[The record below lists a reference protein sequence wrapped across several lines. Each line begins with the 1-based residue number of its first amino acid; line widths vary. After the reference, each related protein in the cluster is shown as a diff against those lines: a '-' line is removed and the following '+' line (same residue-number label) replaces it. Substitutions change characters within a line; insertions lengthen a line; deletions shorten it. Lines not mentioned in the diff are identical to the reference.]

1 MKSTHNTLTRLE
13 RKVVTISEAASMLAL
28 TPLTIRR
35 AIRSGKLKAMQIQ
48 SNGRYRIPIEEIDAF
63 IHRNSTEVVSK

>member
-1 MKSTHNTLTRLE
+1 MKSDPNTLTRLE
-13 RKVVTISEAASMLAL
+13 RKVITISEAASMLAL

-35 AIRSGKLKAMQIQ
+35 AIKSGKLKAMQIQ

-63 IHRNSTEVVSK
+63 IQRNSTIPR

>member
-1 MKSTHNTLTRLE
+1 MKSIPNTLTRLE
-13 RKVVTISEAASMLAL
+13 RKVVTISEAAIMLAL

-35 AIRSGKLKAMQIQ
+35 AIKSGKLKAMQMQ

-63 IHRNSTEVVSK
+63 IQRNSTQAR

>member
-1 MKSTHNTLTRLE
+1 MKNNTNTLTRLE

-35 AIRSGKLKAMQIQ
+35 AIKSGKLKAMQMQ
-48 SNGRYRIPIEEIDAF
+48 TNGRYRIPIEEIDAF
-63 IHRNSTEVVSK
+63 IQRNSTLTG